1 MSDHTTVEQRLQ
13 RPMTSMA
20 LAFLGSEDATLCDVH
35 TVAMWC
41 LAQMR
46 GFTASMLEEEDV
58 VMDPEMI
65 AAYTRMEIRL
75 EEAMEMA
82 GDLPFSEFD

>member
-41 LAQMR
+41 LSQMEGFADHMLTEDDIVLDHELVA
-46 GFTASMLEEEDV
+46 GFTRAQVQIETAL
-58 VMDPEMI
+58 
-65 AAYTRMEIRL
+65 AAT
-75 EEAMEMA
+75 A
-82 GDLPFSEFD
+82 DLPFSQFD

>member
-41 LAQMR
+41 LAQME
-46 GFTASMLEEEDV
+46 GFTTSMLEDDDV
-58 VMDPEMI
+58 VMDAELI
-65 AAYTRMEIRL
+65 AAYTRIQIRL
-75 EEAMEMA
+75 QEALCMT